1 VAIIAPSPQPLR
13 RSFSSL
19 RAAHGAES
27 PQARPVTSVTVL
39 RLPPWHHPRINMEGD
54 MRITAIIIVLLAG
67 FGLITL
73 NKVLPTVETLTSP
86 EMISAAP

>member
-1 VAIIAPSPQPLR
+1 
-13 RSFSSL
+13 
-19 RAAHGAES
+19 
-27 PQARPVTSVTVL
+27 
-39 RLPPWHHPRINMEGD
+39 MEGD